1 MPSPQ
6 LAAAPAAPAAPLLA
20 KGTSSLP
27 GTEASR
33 RLLAPSEQARPL
45 TLWGS
50 SSMASEGGAAAT
62 PVAVRIHEHLA
73 LAAAPA
79 VVHGYG
85 VGATRSGHTLLMR
98 GLDTP
103 ELLPVGKPAA
113 ETGAQEV
120 ELDSGLPPR
129 GPIKIPGDVDGVPG
143 MLDGSSGSWIFR
155 PDDLGGAGARG
166 TFRSALAQVAESS
179 RQVLWMGKNNIR
191 DVDGVLEDT
200 QRMWDATVDP
210 AEDTLVLGQWPTP
223 DDAVGSETAEA
234 VAAVN
239 EEQQRRYG
247 AHFLD
252 LAGLLTTEEGLSC
265 PPLAPLR
272 LLEQASTQAALAR
285 RITPSSLRAPD
296 DIHLNGWGN
305 LAVNWAIVQRMRELR
320 WL

>member
-6 LAAAPAAPAAPLLA
+6 PAAAPAAPAAPLIA

-27 GTEASR
+27 GTETSR
-33 RLLAPSEQARPL
+33 RLLAAAEHTRPL

-50 SSMASEGGAAAT
+50 SSMASEGGDSAT

-85 VGATRSGHTLLMR
+85 VGATRSAHTLLMR

-103 ELLPVGKPAA
+103 MLLPVGEPAA
-113 ETGAQEV
+113 ATGAQEV
-120 ELDSGLPPR
+120 ELDSGLAPH
-129 GPIKIPGDVDGVPG
+129 GPIRIPGDVDGVPG
-143 MLDGSSGSWIFR
+143 MLDGASGSWIFR
-155 PDDLGGAGARG
+155 PEDASSAGVRG
-166 TFRSALAQVAESS
+166 TFRSALARVAEGS

-191 DVDGVLEDT
+191 DVDAVLEDT
-200 QRMWDATVDP
+200 QRMWDATAEP

-223 DDAVGSETAEA
+223 HDAVGSVTAEA

-239 EEQQRRYG
+239 QEQQRRYG

-252 LAGLLTTEEGLSC
+252 LAGLFTTEEGLSC

-272 LLEQASTQAALAR
+272 LLEQASTQDALAQQ
-285 RITPSSLRAPD
+285 IAPSSLRAPD